1 MGLQDKSY
9 DDLGIPISTYLIL
22 TSIEQKAQTSQTE
35 GDFRRIIMDGLDFE
49 CLSRLKKGSVTP

>member
-1 MGLQDKSY
+1 MGLQDKIY

-35 GDFRRIIMDGLDFE
+35 GDFRHIFMDGLDFE